1 MIINVREF
9 LGSNFGIEDAIIL
22 REEIKNNLEEGITL
36 DFNGFE
42 RVPSTFLTCLFSE
55 LINKNGREA
64 VFNAVNVNN
73 LTNYNDFARVVMGTT
88 FLS

>member
-1 MIINVREF
+1 MMINVREF
-9 LGSNFGIEDAIIL
+9 LGNNFGIEDAIVL

-36 DFNGFE
+36 DFNGMD

-55 LINKNGREA
+55 LINRNGREA
-64 VFNAVNVNN
+64 IFNAINVNN

-88 FLS
+88 FLN